1 MVKRVILSLKTF
13 SQWTMWR
20 IIFNKLEA
28 IKILLFAHSRSA
40 SVHCSEAPAIPNV
53 LLGMTQLKH
62 WETMFGRSGGDW
74 RFAKPLIVKS
84 LFLIKCCAKVS
95 LIFFIPLYGCSKSV
109 DVNPNV
115 SKVNYSDEVSN
126 YNEALSRK
134 HSPSLWTDVGNSGT
148 LFLDYKG
155 RTLGDIVIVRIV
167 ESSSASNSNTTKT
180 SKSSQYN
187 AGITNLF
194 GLPLDFGMDDFLDQ
208 GNPFSPTIAT
218 NTANTFNGQ
227 GSKKKSDT
235 VQATIAARIVDIL
248 PSGNL
253 VIEGNRE
260 IIVDQEK
267 QTISVKG
274 IIRQKDIDANNTVLS
289 TAIADAQI
297 SYSGKGVLSDA
308 NRKGWLANVVDWI
321 WPF

>member
-1 MVKRVILSLKTF
+1 MAKRIILSF
-13 SQWTMWR
+13 M
-20 IIFNKLEA
+20 
-28 IKILLFAHSRSA
+28 
-40 SVHCSEAPAIPNV
+40 
-53 LLGMTQLKH
+53 
-62 WETMFGRSGGDW
+62 
-74 RFAKPLIVKS
+74 
-84 LFLIKCCAKVS
+84 
-95 LIFFIPLYGCSKSV
+95 FFITFYGCSKSI
-109 DVNPNV
+109 DIDSNV
-115 SKVNYSDEVSN
+115 SKVNYNDEVSN
-126 YNEALSRK
+126 YNEVLNRK
-134 HSPSLWTDVGNSGT
+134 HSPSLWTDMGNSGT

-187 AGITNLF
+187 AGINSLL
-194 GLPLDFGMDDFLDQ
+194 GLPLDLGMTNFLNS
-208 GNPFSPTIAT
+208 GKPFDPTIGA
-218 NTANTFNGQ
+218 NTANSFNGQ

-235 VQATIAARIVDIL
+235 VQATIAARIIDIL

-267 QTISVKG
+267 QLISVKG
-274 IIRQKDIDANNTVLS
+274 IVRQKDIDADNTVLS

-308 NRKGWLANVVDWI
+308 NKKGWLANVIDWV